1 MAVLAIS
8 LAACTGG
15 DNIQQPTT
23 ANGDSNQSIPFS
35 ATIQGES
42 ATRGLTE
49 SSDGSYLIAKWEKGE
64 QVALVHGETIDVV
77 KVTSVDDSGNA
88 TIEGDIH
95 DAIDGESVYVVYVGT
110 SPGENMSD
118 YVDFVMNMYAD
129 FKEADPTLTAIPV
142 EPLLRYTAFQILTQ
156 EGTLDYVAK
165 YLDIRYDESTIAIKN
180 SFATFSSAVKPS
192 SIITVV
198 KVTLKDGAGNDYQTK
213 KFFVKDEDGRT
224 NATVTP
230 KEAAK
235 VLYIGLAPVANA
247 TYVFEAEDDNG
258 ITTCTKTGVTLSSA
272 MFYTSTLSMGRPVTG
287 VTLNKSSLEL
297 TEGDT
302 FTLEA
307 TVAPTDATNKEVT
320 WESSKATVASVDQN
334 GKVTALN
341 EGDAT
346 ITVTTKDGKKTAT
359 CTVKVKLL
367 PSPAISNPDTYN
379 PGGNPFI

>member
-1 MAVLAIS
+1 MKTRQIFSAVVLAIS
-8 LAACTGG
+8 LAACTGE

-23 ANGDSNQSIPFS
+23 TNGNSNQSIPFS
-35 ATIQGES
+35 ATIQGEA

-49 SSDGSYLIAKWEKGE
+49 STDGSYLIAKWEGGE
-64 QVALVHGETIDVV
+64 QIALVHGETIDVL

-95 DAIDGESVYVVYVGT
+95 NAVDGESVNVVYVGT

-118 YVDFVMNMYAD
+118 YVDFVMSMYAD
-129 FKEADPTLTAIPV
+129 FKEADPTLTAIPI

-165 YLDIRYDESTIAIKN
+165 YLDIRYDESAIAIKN

-192 SIITVV
+192 SFITVV
-198 KVTLKDGAGNDYQTK
+198 KVTLKDAAGNDYQAK
-213 KFFVKDEDGRT
+213 KFFVKDDEGST
-224 NATVTP
+224 KATVTP
-230 KEAAK
+230 KEATNIF
-235 VLYIGLAPVANA
+235 YIGLPPIAN
-247 TYVFEAEDDNG
+247 TTFNFEAEDDNG
-258 ITTCTKTGVTLSSA
+258 LTTCTKTGVTFSSA
-272 MFYTSTLSMGRPVTG
+272 MFYTSTLSMVRSVTG

-307 TVAPTDATNKEVT
+307 TVAPTDP
-320 WESSKATVASVDQN
+320 
-334 GKVTALN
+334 
-341 EGDAT
+341 T

-359 CTVKVKLL
+359 CTVK
-367 PSPAISNPDTYN
+367 
-379 PGGNPFI
+379 